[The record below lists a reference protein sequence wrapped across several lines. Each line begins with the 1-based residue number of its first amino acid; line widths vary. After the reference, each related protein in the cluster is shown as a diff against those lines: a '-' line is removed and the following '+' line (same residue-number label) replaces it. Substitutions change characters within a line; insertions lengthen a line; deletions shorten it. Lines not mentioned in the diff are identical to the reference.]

1 MARNKVFVDIVVDD
15 KGSTKRIALDQQA
28 LAAGMEKAAVS
39 SRSYD
44 RNLKGAAATS
54 ANATKN
60 NAKMMQGISGGLV
73 PAYATLAANVF
84 ALTAAFNFFK
94 RAADVANLQKSQVGF
109 AQTTGTALAS
119 MTERLREASDGMLG
133 FREAAAATAMG
144 AAKGF
149 SPKQMEDLAVGARKA
164 SAALGVGFEDA
175 FDRLVRG
182 ASKAEPELLDEL
194 GITLRLETA
203 TKRYADA
210 IGKNVKELTAAERS
224 QAVLVET
231 QRQLNDQFGEAEA
244 LSNPFVKLQKT
255 FEDII
260 KQVTEAILPAFES
273 FASFVAQNATVAA
286 TLFGLLAVSI
296 IKTIPGVESL
306 TEKFR
311 NFGNIT
317 NFGIKDTINEWKNYK
332 SELDKVI
339 LKQEQLAAAAK
350 KKSYG
355 IAGQMSKANPGKS
368 AIIDKMGRGE
378 ELTNRDKTQLAK
390 ALKRAEKQYR
400 KHGKIVSGIFK
411 GEDIKRFKHFKESFE
426 DMTRESLR
434 AKDRM
439 KNTWQGT
446 KIIFKGVGKSI
457 VAGVVL
463 PFKAA
468 AKAANIAGKAI
479 SAAMKVTMILGVA
492 TTILNMFTEMAKAPE
507 TVSKRIVAMLGG
519 MVKGLEFAL
528 NMAVK
533 MVNSTFSFFNS
544 LLAGT
549 KIGDFLGV
557 EEGKPTVVEPFTFSE
572 GFLKQLEDTRAKM
585 SEEGGWAAIEETE
598 NDLRRLDERMESL
611 MGNADT
617 AAKDLAGIVEG
628 LGREGLSGAQLG
640 KQRAQGIGT
649 LGVSDLIQEARMIAA
664 ADSRVTLEQA
674 LKDLGTKINADT
686 LKNLSP
692 VLAKALKEG
701 DVSAALEVE
710 NLNRKYTASITSL
723 KDQIDNLSD
732 FSSKTVYQQLDVIRT
747 MEDTAT
753 NAETLADELGY
764 TADAWDDY
772 VKSLEAYGGADVLKE
787 VLETEMQVL
796 EEQKRKLAEINRSKV
811 ENEKYPSQYAKW
823 LNDRLDL
830 EAKIVEQQRM
840 QVQLGVLSRELAD
853 ASEGRGKRT
862 TDEILVDINSLT
874 DKINL
879 IDTQIDKLK
888 RETSAWGKIANTAAE
903 SFEAGMISAF
913 SNVIQGTQNI
923 KEAFGNMAQAVLA
936 ALSQIIAKLIAMAII
951 EQGIAFFDFIGF
963 GGKGTTQ
970 RPFRRGMM
978 RYGGIAEPPSRRYG
992 GFVEAPKY
1000 SMSEGGVAR
1009 GRLSGYPVTM
1019 HGTEAVV
1026 PLPNKRSIPVDLRG
1040 STGDINNVTVNVNMG
1055 QGGDSGGAESSMEG
1069 DNNDGLQLGKVI
1081 ANAVQKELQ
1090 NQKRSGGILNP
1101 YGVA

>member
-15 KGSTKRIALDQQA
+15 KGSTKRIALDQAA
-28 LAAGMEKAAVS
+28 LASGMDRASTS
-39 SRSYD
+39 SRNFD

-109 AQTTGTALAS
+109 AQTTGTALGS

-231 QRQLNDQFGEAEA
+231 QRQLNDQFGEADA

-273 FASFVAQNATVAA
+273 FASFVAENATVAA
-286 TLFGLLAVSI
+286 TLFGLLAISI
-296 IKTIPGVESL
+296 IKTIPGVQSL
-306 TEKFR
+306 TEKFK
-311 NFGNIT
+311 NFGDIT

-355 IAGQMSKANPGKS
+355 IAGQMSKADPGKS

-390 ALKRAEKQYR
+390 ALKRAEKQYK

-434 AKDRM
+434 ATDKIKNAIKGTWIVM
-439 KNTWQGT
+439 KGT
-446 KIIFKGVGKSI
+446 GKAIKAGII
-457 VAGVVL
+457 L
-463 PFKAA
+463 PFKVA
-468 AKAANIAGKAI
+468 AKVANLAGKAI
-479 SAAMKVTMILGVA
+479 GAAMKVTMILGVL
-492 TTILNMFTEMAKAPE
+492 TTVLNMFTEMAKAPE

-519 MVKGLEFAL
+519 MVKGIEFAL

-533 MVNSTFSFFNS
+533 LMNAVLSSINEG
-544 LLAGT
+544 LEGT
-549 KIGDFLGV
+549 WIGDLMGI
-557 EEGKPTVVEPFTFSE
+557 EKGKPMVIEPFTFSE
-572 GFLKQLEDTRAKM
+572 GFIQKLEDTRAKM

-617 AAKDLAGIVEG
+617 AAKDLSGIVQG
-628 LGREGLSGAQLG
+628 LGKEGLSAAQLG

-649 LGVSDLIQEARMIAA
+649 LGVSDLIQEARMIAE
-664 ADSRVTLEQA
+664 ADSRVTLQQA
-674 LKDLGTKINADT
+674 LKDLGTKLNLDT
-686 LKNLSP
+686 LKTLSP
-692 VLAKALKEG
+692 ILAKALQKG
-701 DVSAALEVE
+701 DVGAALEVE
-710 NLNRKYTASITSL
+710 QLNRNYTASINSL
-723 KDQIDNLSD
+723 KDQITNLSD
-732 FSSKTVYQQLDVIRT
+732 FSSKSVYEQLEIIST
-747 MEDTAT
+747 MEKTAGSS
-753 NAETLADELGY
+753 EELAKKLGI
-764 TADAWDDY
+764 TTDAWKKYEKALDM
-772 VKSLEAYGGADVLKE
+772 YGGSSSIKE
-787 VLETEMQVL
+787 VLETELQML
-796 EEQKRKLAEINRSKV
+796 EDQKRKLNEINVQKIN
-811 ENEKYPSQYAKW
+811 NEKYPQAYASW
-823 LNDRLDL
+823 LNERLDL
-830 EAKIVEQQRM
+830 ETKIVEQQQL
-840 QVQLGVLSRELAD
+840 QVELGRLSRELGD
-853 ASEGRGKRT
+853 RERTGTGRTQK
-862 TDEILVDINSLT
+862 EILADIQTIN

-879 IDTQIDKLK
+879 NDAQVGKLQ
-888 RETSAWGKIANTAAE
+888 RESSALGKIQSAVSNSFLDGMTSAFDGI
-903 SFEAGMISAF
+903 
-913 SNVIQGTQNI
+913 IQGTM
-923 KEAFGNMAQAVLA
+923 KVKDAFKQMAMGVLQ
-936 ALSQIIAKLIAMAII
+936 ALSQVIAKLIAIQLLEAAI
-951 EQGIAFFDFIGF
+951 GVFKMFGF
-963 GGKGTTQ
+963 GQPDMMTKPTSGKYSGPEWI
-970 RPFRRGMM
+970 RF
-978 RYGGIAEPPSRRYG
+978 GGIVEPPSRRYG
-992 GFVEAPKY
+992 GLTSPPKF
-1000 SMSEGGVAR
+1000 STGGVAK
-1009 GRLSGYPVTM
+1009 GREAGYPAIL

-1026 PLPNKRSIPVDLRG
+1026 PLPNNRSIPVDLKG
-1040 STGDINNVTVNVNMG
+1040 GAGNVNNVTVNVSMG
-1055 QGGDSGGAESSMEG
+1055 QGGGAQVDTQG
-1069 DNNDGLQLGKVI
+1069 DAAGQNLGKAV
-1081 ANAVQKELQ
+1081 AAAVQKELQ
-1090 NQKRSGGILNP
+1090 FQKRSGGILSP
-1101 YGVA
+1101 YGAA